1 MIEFWS
7 GMVALLVA
15 SLLGLSVALLLGL
28 ALCLLEDRKGKR

>member
-1 MIEFWS
+1 
-7 GMVALLVA
+7 MVALLVA